1 MQTRIQ
7 ISPDVIKKAVSAAA
21 RAADSDQINDWN
33 DTGQPYLTL
42 RQRGRSVR
50 WLVRAYG
57 RSRTIGSAT
66 GQYVIS
72 DYLGLRD
79 ARERAKAIYA
89 DMQASRGGE
98 ASRPTAW
105 TLSRVCLAYQ
115 AMISRP
121 RWINNRL
128 KPASAGTADDV
139 RRAFAQPSYQSLG
152 PVSVTELNRPLL
164 NAARDGISS
173 FRQRQKNVAY
183 VRAALT
189 WAADTHPDESG
200 LTESVD
206 RWWERLTAG
215 DPDADTMHAIE
226 KRRAQHRAH
235 KAALDVDAIGEIL
248 VRHETYCARRTAEE
262 KISPGVRYGLWWV
275 CTTANRRLSTV
286 KLLREDLLSSDP
298 LDPAMGRAMWP
309 ADTMKAKIPFWL
321 PLPPVVRDVALGS
334 IADYTATIAKSHGEW
349 PSRWVFASTRRYGR
363 DPDNDDVSIYPNSL
377 NRHLARMRAA
387 KALKGLPY
395 FSLHLAR
402 SVMANFLN
410 RNVSPIAS
418 SLVLA
423 HTLPQSAEESSP
435 TTREYYL
442 TSQRMDVK
450 RAAMLAWSEA
460 LTAAVAK
467 AGGTLPAPR
476 ETSTKR

>member
-1 MQTRIQ
+1 MAFQRVEITAKIVQEAARVASSRPDGAHVWADTRLPYLQ
-7 ISPDVIKKAVSAAA
+7 IRVRGGSARWTIKALKTMRALGDIRERHPEFLSVSDARKAAA
-21 RAADSDQINDWN
+21 DAYSALRYGDDQPIEES
-33 DTGQPYLTL
+33 T
-42 RQRGRSVR
+42 S
-50 WLVRAYG
+50 
-57 RSRTIGSAT
+57 
-66 GQYVIS
+66 
-72 DYLGLRD
+72 
-79 ARERAKAIYA
+79 
-89 DMQASRGGE
+89 
-98 ASRPTAW
+98 W

-115 AMISRP
+115 SMISRP

-152 PVSVTELNRPLL
+152 PVPVTELSRPLL
-164 NAARDGISS
+164 NAARDGIASY
-173 FRQRQKNVAY
+173 RQRQKNVAY
-183 VRAALT
+183 IRAALT

-200 LTESVD
+200 LTEDID

-215 DPDADTMHAIE
+215 DPDPTTMHAIE

-235 KAALDVDAIGEIL
+235 KAALDVDAIGELL
-248 VRHETYCARRTAEE
+248 VRHETYCAGRTAEE

-275 CTTANRRLSTV
+275 CMTANRRLSTV
-286 KLLREDLLSSDP
+286 KLLREDLLPSDP
-298 LDPAMGRAMWP
+298 QDPEMGRAMWP
-309 ADTMKAKIPFWL
+309 SDTMKAKQPFWL
-321 PLPPVVRDVALGS
+321 PLPPPVRDVALGS
-334 IADYTATIAKSHGEW
+334 IADYTAIIAKSHGEW

-363 DPDNDDVSIYPNSL
+363 DPDNDDVSVYPNSL

-402 SVMANFLN
+402 SVMANFLD
-410 RNVSPIAS
+410 RHVSPIAS

-423 HTLPQSAEESSP
+423 HTLPNTAEESSP

-450 RAAMLAWSEA
+450 RDAMIAWSEA
-460 LTAAVAK
+460 LTAAVKK
-467 AGGTLPAPR
+467 AGGVLPAPR
-476 ETSTKR
+476 EMAHRK